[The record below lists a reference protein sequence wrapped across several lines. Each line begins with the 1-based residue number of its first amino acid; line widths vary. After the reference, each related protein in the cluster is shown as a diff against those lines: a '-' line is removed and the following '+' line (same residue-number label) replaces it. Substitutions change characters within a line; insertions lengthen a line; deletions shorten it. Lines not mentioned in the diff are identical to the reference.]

1 MVASDY
7 RTSTA
12 LEMDAYLSSREKQ
25 LQQAAPSSV
34 DHVRWHDPVLDLLTS
49 AGANV
54 HGMSTAARW
63 NSRTV
68 RWQYPLLSTIAT
80 RLLSPPPSV
89 ACVSQALQRVAAIH
103 SGTLAAMDDGPS
115 VTPPPERVTII
126 MIIIFL
132 IIMTMMPQLL
142 ALPLCSLHVCVGPGA
157 LEDFVRVACSAM
169 VANDTLV

>member
-1 MVASDY
+1 MVSSDY

-68 RWQYPLLSTIAT
+68 RWQYPLLST
-80 RLLSPPPSV
+80 
-89 ACVSQALQRVAAIH
+89 
-103 SGTLAAMDDGPS
+103 
-115 VTPPPERVTII
+115 
-126 MIIIFL
+126 MITTDIGGI
-132 IIMTMMPQLL
+132 Q
-142 ALPLCSLHVCVGPGA
+142 
-157 LEDFVRVACSAM
+157 D
-169 VANDTLV
+169 